1 MKTKTNFSLSLG
13 RGLGRGS
20 LLVALT
26 LVGMARAADPVL
38 MSADWAKAAC
48 EAWNADAVLP
58 VKLQES
64 GWAGNDKKR
73 GYKLLRIAR
82 KDCEASPVV
91 ELRIASKD
99 GRAQCIAGEVAA
111 PDVKLDDDV
120 DYLMTAKTA
129 RWIEMGKG
137 EYGPMKA
144 MLFGRLSFD
153 GPMGEAMGNMGPF
166 ESFLLLVGKVPS
178 DSSICPK

>member
-1 MKTKTNFSLSLG
+1 MKANFPFSLG
-13 RGLGRGS
+13 RGFL
-20 LLVALT
+20 LAALVAGT
-26 LVGMARAADPVL
+26 AHAADPVL

-48 EAWNADAVLP
+48 EAWNADATLP

-64 GWAGNDKKR
+64 GWVANDKKR

-82 KDCEASPVV
+82 KDCASSTPV
-91 ELRIASKD
+91 ELRIAAKD
-99 GRAQCIAGEVAA
+99 GRAQCIEGGAAA
-111 PDVKLDDDV
+111 PDAKLDDDV
-120 DYLMTAKTA
+120 DYLMTANTA

-178 DSSICPK
+178 DSSSCPK

>member
-1 MKTKTNFSLSLG
+1 MKRIAMAAACAASLAS
-13 RGLGRGS
+13 
-20 LLVALT
+20 
-26 LVGMARAADPVL
+26 AAAPDAPVL
-38 MSADWAKAAC
+38 MSPDWARSAC

-64 GWAGNDKKR
+64 GWVANDRKR
-73 GYKLLRIAR
+73 GYKVLRIAR
-82 KDCEASPVV
+82 EDCKSSPPV

-99 GRAQCIAGEVAA
+99 GRAQCISGGAA
-111 PDVKLDDDV
+111 DGSALDTDVN
-120 DYLMTAKTA
+120 YLMTAETR

-137 EYGPMKA
+137 QYGPMKA
-144 MLFGRLSFD
+144 MLLGRLSFD

-178 DSSICPK
+178 DSGSCPK